1 MTRKHMNDR
10 FYREEEPIEEPHG
23 NLRGGYIEPLHE
35 HIPYTID
42 EYHTTISPQEYSKFI
57 EASYTNNENAEKLG
71 RDMGYTLDQ
80 ELSNEN
86 NKVFMDDKDD
96 DIIIAYTGTRK
107 NEDYITDLALAT
119 GLGPYTSRFKNS
131 QKLVDTVRKKYN
143 RSHVLSIGDSLGGS
157 LAEYVGDKTDRVIT
171 LNKGTSI
178 FDVGKNIRPNQID
191 IRHKGDYIS
200 MLSKYEHG
208 GKEKLEIDDGKT
220 GLFASHD
227 YRNIK
232 NLKRTRL

>member
-1 MTRKHMNDR
+1 MTRKEKNGR
-10 FYREEEPIEEPHG
+10 FYREEETEETHG
-23 NLRGGYIEPLHE
+23 NLRGGYIEPLQE

-42 EYHTTISPQEYSKFI
+42 EYHTPISPQEYSRFI
-57 EASYTNNENAEKLG
+57 EASYTDNINAEKIG
-71 RDMGYTLDQ
+71 RDINYTLDN
-80 ELSNEN
+80 ELSDEN
-86 NKVFMDDKDD
+86 NKVFKDDKDE

-107 NEDYITDLALAT
+107 NEDYFTDMALAV

-143 RSHVLSIGDSLGGS
+143 KSHVLSIGDSLGGS
-157 LAEYVGDKTDRVIT
+157 NAEYVGDKTDRVIT

-178 FDVGKNIRPNQID
+178 FDYGKTMRPNQID

-200 MLSKYEHG
+200 MLSKYERG